1 MSAHVRVC
9 TLSNVQLFA
18 NPWTAAHQAPLSMG
32 FPRKNTGAGCHFLLQ
47 GDLPEPGIN
56 TRSPALVS
64 RTFPNHYFLNK
75 IISFL

>member
-32 FPRKNTGAGCHFLLQ
+32 FPRKNTGVGCHFLFQ
-47 GDLPEPGIN
+47 G
-56 TRSPALVS
+56 
-64 RTFPNHYFLNK
+64 TFLTQGLKLCLLHCRWILF
-75 IISFL
+75 F

>member
-47 GDLPEPGIN
+47 GNLSEPGIDPG
-56 TRSPALVS
+56 SPALVCGFFTLS
-64 RTFPNHYFLNK
+64 HQGSPNT
-75 IISFL
+75 